1 MRVSQVEKERREFH
15 AEGAERQKLVEKRNM
30 ASLSLGA
37 SIIANTQGGWWE
49 SEDEIRTEHSD

>member
-1 MRVSQVEKERREFH
+1 MQRE
-15 AEGAERQKLVEKRNM
+15 QKGKNLVEKRNM

-37 SIIANTQGGWWE
+37 SIIANTQGGRWE

>member
-1 MRVSQVEKERREFH
+1 MQRE
-15 AEGAERQKLVEKRNM
+15 QKGKNLAEKRNM

-37 SIIANTQGGWWE
+37 SIIANTQGGRWE